1 MPNRMREA
9 GMSYGEGGSKSKSKK
24 TMRGYEYM
32 TGGSHNIRGG
42 MIEDPLTKAGM
53 GMSMDPNKP
62 KVARM
67 GMNDRV
73 EVNTPQYKGTAP
85 GMIRTASKGLEALAK
100 ANPELTYKK
109 VRKGYEY

>member
-9 GMSYGEGGSKSKSKK
+9 GMSYGDGGSKTKMKGFDERMIAK
-24 TMRGYEYM
+24 AMM
-32 TGGSHNIRGG
+32 AGGG
-42 MIEDPLTKAGM
+42 IEDPLVKGSY
-53 GMSMDPNKP
+53 GMSTDPKKP

-67 GMNDRV
+67 GMNDKV

-109 VRKGYEY
+109 VRRGYEY

>member
-9 GMSYGEGGSKSKSKK
+9 GMSYGDGGSKSKKVRS
-24 TMRGYEYM
+24 GYEYM

-42 MIEDPLTKAGM
+42 MIEDPLVKAGM
-53 GMSMDPNKP
+53 GMSMDPKKP
-62 KVARM
+62 KVAAM

-85 GMIRTASKGLEALAK
+85 GMIRTASKGLEALAE

-109 VRKGYEY
+109 VKRGYEY